1 MEYLFEQEWLV
12 TNGLGGYASGA
23 VSGANTRR
31 YHGLLVAALN
41 PPTDRWV
48 VVAKIEERVFINGTY
63 HDLSTNQYSGIV
75 YPNGSKYLNNFGNLP
90 FPTWQYAMD
99 NWKLEKNIFMVQDS
113 NTVLVSYK
121 NDGKTSFF
129 LELHP
134 LYENSDYHAT
144 FHENQFTDFYT
155 EISPTHLKTYAH
167 YGSKPVFTG
176 WSVGEFTEART
187 WYKNIELPKE
197 HEQGYDFVCDYY
209 RIGYVRYELKPNE
222 QLTLVFSLEEDVI
235 TSDIEKLYSK
245 EKRKSE
251 GSKIKKEQG
260 FYGNL
265 LRSGKQFLVKRN
277 STDSMSIIAGYHW
290 FGDWGRDT
298 MISMRGLTIATG
310 NKAVSKSI
318 LSTFYR
324 SIDQG
329 LIPNKFPDQSQ
340 DYIDYNTIDATLWLF
355 IASYE
360 YVLKFNDLPFV
371 KKHINILKGL
381 LDGHICGT
389 RYNIHVT
396 EEGFLFGGQESEQ
409 LTWMDA
415 IVAGKVITPRIGCPV
430 EVNALWYNA
439 LKIYE
444 AFCKDLKIEFGAE
457 YEDICNRFETNFSKM
472 FTNPEGTLFD
482 VLIPNVTYD
491 NCFRPN
497 QLFCLSLPF
506 SVLEKVQQIKIFE
519 AIREKLYTPY
529 GLRTLD
535 KENTNYHGK
544 FEGNRLQRDQAY
556 HQGTVWPYLLFDYY
570 HVYFKL
576 YGATIK
582 NKKKVVRELA
592 LLKDHFYNQQGIHCI
607 SEVFDGDDPKEGKGC
622 IHQAWSVAALIR
634 LYTDYELFNVE

>member
-1 MEYLFEQEWLV
+1 MKYLFEQEWLV

-23 VSGANTRR
+23 VCGANTRR

-41 PPTDRWV
+41 PPTDRRV

-63 HDLSTNQYSGIV
+63 HDLSTNQYSGVV
-75 YPNGSKYLNNFGNLP
+75 YPNGSKYLNNFDNLP

-99 NWKLEKNIFMVQDS
+99 NWKLEKNIFMAQDS

-121 NDGKTSFF
+121 NAGETSFF

-134 LYENSDYHAT
+134 LYDDSDYHAT

-155 EISPTHLKTYAH
+155 EISPTQLKTYSH
-167 YGSKPVFTG
+167 YGSKPVFTR
-176 WSVGEFTEART
+176 WSTGEFTEARS

-197 HEQGYDFVCDYY
+197 HDQGYDFVCDYY
-209 RIGYVRYELKPNE
+209 RIGYVKYELKPNE

-245 EKRKSE
+245 EKRNLE
-251 GSKIKKEQG
+251 GGKIKKGQG

-265 LRSGKQFLVKRN
+265 LRSGNQFLVKRN

-381 LDGHICGT
+381 LDCHISGT

-444 AFCKDLKIEFGAE
+444 VFCNDLKIEFGAE
-457 YEDICNRFETNFSKM
+457 YADICNRFETNFSKM

-482 VLIPNVTYD
+482 VIVPNVTYD

-506 SVLEKVQQIKIFE
+506 SLLEKAQQIKIFE
-519 AIREKLYTPY
+519 AVREKLYTPY

-535 KENTNYHGK
+535 KEDTNYHGK
-544 FEGNRLQRDQAY
+544 YEGNRLQRDQAY

-570 HVYFKL
+570 HVFFKL
-576 YGATIK
+576 YGATIE

-592 LLKDHFYNQQGIHCI
+592 LLKDHFYNQQGIQCI

-634 LYTDYELFNVE
+634 LYTDYELFNVG